1 MFYLLDDKSYILVNA
16 TVVIQF
22 LTSSILLKKND
33 DEMSEMIKMKNELKF
48 GVDGN
53 MIGSFGI

>member
-1 MFYLLDDKSYILVNA
+1 
-16 TVVIQF
+16 

-53 MIGSFGI
+53 MIESFGI